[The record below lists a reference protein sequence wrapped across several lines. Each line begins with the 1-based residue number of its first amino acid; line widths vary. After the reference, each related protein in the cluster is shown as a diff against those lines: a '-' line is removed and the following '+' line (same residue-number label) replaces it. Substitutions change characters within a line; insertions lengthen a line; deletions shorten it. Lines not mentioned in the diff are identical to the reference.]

1 MLEEM
6 MIDAVFNIGKTKEDL
21 TKEDKIKI
29 VQYLNNKGFFLIRKA
44 ANKLAAFLGLTR
56 YTIYNYLK

>member
-29 VQYLNNKGFFLIRKA
+29 VQYLNNKGFFLIKKNRQQTSGIFRTYP
-44 ANKLAAFLGLTR
+44 L
-56 YTIYNYLK
+56 YHI